1 MTWAAVFREL
11 GRLLPLRT
19 WLVLGAV
26 VLLAVL
32 LTAYCAKREQVGQL
46 KDQGT
51 LADARTK
58 SAQDAIAAI
67 ADNQFV
73 NAELRS
79 EAERAQDAIR
89 QADPADRDRVA
100 RCELRKLQGD
110 PAPC

>member
-1 MTWAAVFREL
+1 MTWVAFRAFA
-11 GRLLPLRT
+11 RTLPLKT
-19 WLVLGAV
+19 WLALAAIVIFA
-26 VLLAVL
+26 VLLA
-32 LTAYCAKREQVGQL
+32 AYCSSRKEVGQL

-100 RCELRKLQGD
+100 RCELHKLQGG

>member
-1 MTWAAVFREL
+1 MTWAAIRAFART
-11 GRLLPLRT
+11 LPLKT
-19 WLVLGAV
+19 WLALAAIIVF
-26 VLLAVL
+26 AVL
-32 LTAYCAKREQVGQL
+32 LTAYCSSRKEVGQL

-110 PAPC
+110 PSPC